1 MRNPDE
7 TFHEL
12 LAIHKRATVDFNED
26 EIPNSRG
33 ENKNFGSS
41 IGGECRGL
49 YATAKTHVDDMME
62 NVRNKTKG

>member
-12 LAIHKRATVDFNED
+12 LAVHKRATVDFDED
-26 EIPNSRG
+26 DISNSRG
-33 ENKNFGSS
+33 GNKDFGSFTGS
-41 IGGECRGL
+41 ECTGL

-62 NVRNKTKG
+62 IVRNKTKG